1 MKRIIALITLT
12 VLASAHAESY
22 KAPKFKL
29 PDAKP
34 EAAKV
39 QKSSWDDESHF
50 KIEESAEA
58 ERDLASSPE
67 RESDWAK
74 PEDKPAPV
82 PQKKDDARII
92 PWKMMDKN

>member
-12 VLASAHAESY
+12 VFASAYADSY
-22 KAPKFKL
+22 KAPNFKL
-29 PDAKP
+29 PASKP
-34 EAAKV
+34 ESAKA

-58 ERDLASSPE
+58 ERDLASSPD
-67 RESDWAK
+67 RESEWAK
-74 PEDKPAPV
+74 PEDKQPAPA
-82 PQKKDDARII
+82 PQKDDARII